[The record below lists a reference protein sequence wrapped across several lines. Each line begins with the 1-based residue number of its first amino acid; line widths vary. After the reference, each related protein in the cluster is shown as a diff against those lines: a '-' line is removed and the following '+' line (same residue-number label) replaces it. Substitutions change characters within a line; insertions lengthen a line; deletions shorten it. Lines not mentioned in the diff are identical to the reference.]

1 MRDIEGTT
9 GEGLD
14 ELVLKG
20 SSYSVPLFNIT
31 GTVLCPGTSLPL
43 QLGHRAWAMAVHRA
57 LQTPPPLKGLILVVS
72 ECGAGMLL
80 V

>member
-1 MRDIEGTT
+1 
-9 GEGLD
+9 LD

-20 SSYSVPLFNIT
+20 SSYSVPLFSIT

-43 QLGHRAWAMAVHRA
+43 QLGHRAWGSMAVHRA
-57 LQTPPPLKGLILVVS
+57 LQAPPPLKGLILVVS
-72 ECGAGMLL
+72 DCGAGMLL